1 MKVLNRIKANEDFA
15 LAIKKGRTFRALS
28 FILHVRKNEFPHTRV
43 GISVSKK
50 IGNAVFRNK
59 VKRQT
64 RAMCDSHLDY
74 SKQSLDIVI
83 IIGRSYID
91 KTYDENNDILK
102 NILSIVLQEYT
113 HEKK

>member
-1 MKVLNRIKANEDFA
+1 MKILNRIKRNEDFA
-15 LAIKKGRTFRALS
+15 LAIKQGRSFRTLS
-28 FILHVRKNEFPHTRV
+28 FKLHVRKNEFEHTRV

-50 IGNAVFRNK
+50 IGNAVVRNRI
-59 VKRQT
+59 KRQT
-64 RAMCDSHLDY
+64 RAMCDSCLDY